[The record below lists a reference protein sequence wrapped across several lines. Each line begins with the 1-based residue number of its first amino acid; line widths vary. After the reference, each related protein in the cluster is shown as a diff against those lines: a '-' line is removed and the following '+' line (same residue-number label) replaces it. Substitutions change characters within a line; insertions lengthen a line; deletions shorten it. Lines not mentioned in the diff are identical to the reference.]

1 MDKIDEHEIL
11 EKLEMLEEIEWI
23 GQGIIETT
31 KRIYDIPQKE
41 KILLRLVFEA
51 LVSLPWIIKR
61 DQEEIKRMLSY
72 KVLYSLILAEIPSHR
87 RDRSKEY
94 RAKVESLE
102 LSPVLPEELRRKLI
116 PEIEID
122 ANNYGIKLE
131 IPCREGL
138 PRRSIN
144 LEIRDEIDIETKPIR
159 YIILISLRDVLWLA
173 LTLSDRDIERIARE
187 IMRHSKE
194 DSLLFTVYG
203 ATAKKARQLLLSNP
217 DLIEEAVKRRA
228 EIEMKREKW
237 LEELLKKQNISQV
250 WMPSDRTKIMREALK
265 YLKNGEDPEKI
276 LKRRVQG
283 FNCGIAISIDT
294 EERRYKP
301 YRMGMKEETKD
312 PKLIFNQIIFG
323 YLGIDL
329 VYGENHQNPVVM
341 WRKDMTVEDVLNIL
355 TNITK
360 QDLERGIAAMK
371 NIAIKAEVIAEYI
384 EKLRSYASQVV
395 SIYKYHIEELEK
407 QTEKKLRT
415 ITI

>member
-1 MDKIDEHEIL
+1 MDKIDEQEIL

-41 KILLRLVFEA
+41 KILLRLVLEA

-173 LTLSDRDIERIARE
+173 LTLSDRDIERVARE
-187 IMRHSKE
+187 IMKHSKE

-203 ATAKKARQLLLSNP
+203 AIAKKARQLLLSNP
-217 DLIEEAVKRRA
+217 NLIEEAVKRRA
-228 EIEMKREKW
+228 EREKE
-237 LEELLKKQNISQV
+237 LEELLRKQNISQV

-265 YLKNGEDPEKI
+265 DLKNGEDPEKI

-312 PKLIFNQIIFG
+312 PKRGIFNQIVFG

-329 VYGENHQNPVVM
+329 VYGENYQNPVVM

-360 QDLERGIAAMK
+360 QDLEKGIAAMK
-371 NIAIKAEVIAEYI
+371 NIAIKAEVIAEYV
-384 EKLRSYASQVV
+384 EKLRSYASEVV
-395 SIYKYHIEELEK
+395 SIYKHRIEELEK

-415 ITI
+415 ITV